1 MYLKMRLH
9 GIAAAAA
16 LLYLPLAQAQEM
28 DPPQP
33 PAGEGATV
41 RAVVLHA
48 RTRDPIPGV
57 AVTLS
62 RRTIVVPEDR
72 RTWTYKATSG
82 QDGTVRFENVQPDG
96 YFISATLAGYS
107 GAGIPNSHVLDHLE
121 PGDSPEPV
129 TLLLLPA
136 PTVSGTVEDEEGAP
150 RAGVHVALLNN
161 GWEAGVRKIGSA
173 PSVVRPVTTDDE
185 GRFTFPSVP
194 PGAYLLEAV
203 PAKPDDPY
211 LDTFF
216 PGATD
221 PAAGAAVTVF
231 AGVDQSGLR
240 VRMKKGARLTVSGR
254 VEGLPEGTA
263 EPNVVL
269 TRVPGRDSS
278 LRMGVR
284 LGPDPQAPIAP
295 DGSFSLSGVQP
306 GTYLAT
312 VYSGR
317 SSLYASS
324 FVDVADEDL
333 TDLRVV
339 FQPTWTFA
347 GRVLYPEGTPPKAQ
361 VASLLHFD
369 PAGGYTLTRL
379 DIAADGT
386 FAARNLPTG
395 EYRLAFSPGGMI
407 VKKIA
412 LTDRSFSSSRFTLL
426 APGTERAEITMGP
439 GGSSISG
446 SFEPA
451 DRDYTGDGFVSVHS
465 WPMSMLASASLIR
478 QVQGSTQFAFPNLEP
493 GAYRVCAWDQN
504 FARIYQIINNP
515 ANWQQL
521 SAACKTV
528 DLKEDESQQLQ
539 LKQIRVASF

>member
-1 MYLKMRLH
+1 MRRPW
-9 GIAAAAA
+9 IALAAW
-16 LLYLPLAQAQEM
+16 LLSLPVVPAQEM
-28 DPPQP
+28 DPPRP
-33 PAGEGATV
+33 PEGEGVTV
-41 RAVVLHA
+41 RAITLNA
-48 RTRDPIPGV
+48 RTRQPIPGV

-62 RRTIVVPEDR
+62 RRTVVVPEDR

-82 QDGTVRFENVQPDG
+82 QDGAVRFENVQADG

-107 GAGIPNSHVLDHLE
+107 GAGFTNLGVLDRLE

-136 PTVSGTVEDEEGAP
+136 PAVSGTVEDEEGAP
-150 RAGVHVALLNN
+150 RAGVHVVLLNN

-173 PSVVRPVTTDDE
+173 PSVIRPVTTDPE

-221 PAAGAAVTVF
+221 PAAAAAVTVF

-240 VRMKKGARLTVSGR
+240 VRMKKGARLTVSGH

-278 LRMGVR
+278 LRMGAR
-284 LGPDPQAPIAP
+284 LGPDPQAPVAP
-295 DGSFSLSGVQP
+295 DGSFSFSGVQP

-324 FVDVADEDL
+324 FVEAADEDV

-347 GRVLYPEGTPPKAQ
+347 GRVLYPDGTPPKAQ
-361 VASLLHFD
+361 LASLLHFD
-369 PAGGYTLTRL
+369 PADGYSLTRL

-386 FAARNLPTG
+386 FAARNLPAG
-395 EYRLAFSPGGMI
+395 EYRLAFAPDGMM
-407 VKKIA
+407 VEKIA
-412 LTDRSFSSSRFTLL
+412 LTDRSFSGSRFTLL
-426 APGTERAEITMGP
+426 APGTERAEITMGR
-439 GGSSISG
+439 GAATISG

-451 DRDYTGDGFVSVHS
+451 GRDYAGDGYVSVHT
-465 WPMSMLASASLIR
+465 WPMSMIASASLIR
-478 QVQGSTQFAFPNLEP
+478 QLRGSTQFSFPNLEP
-493 GAYRVCAWDQN
+493 GTYRVCAWDQDFN
-504 FARIYQIINNP
+504 RIYEIINNP
-515 ANWQQL
+515 ANWMQL
-521 SAACKTV
+521 GAVCKTIE
-528 DLKEDESQQLQ
+528 LREDESRQVQ
-539 LKQIRVASF
+539 LKQVRVASFN